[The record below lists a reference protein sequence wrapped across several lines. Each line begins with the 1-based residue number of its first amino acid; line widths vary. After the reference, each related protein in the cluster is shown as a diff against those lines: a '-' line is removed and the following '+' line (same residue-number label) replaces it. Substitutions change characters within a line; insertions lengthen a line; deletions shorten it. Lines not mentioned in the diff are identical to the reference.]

1 MYSSFKFISFLTF
14 PLCLGLIGISKGFVP
29 WFFGDG
35 YGKVIYNMM
44 IISPII
50 IFIGYSNVIGT
61 QFLLP
66 TGRQKEYTL
75 SVCTGTVVN
84 LCFNFLLIP
93 HFLSYGAAIAT
104 VIAEFSVTL
113 VQVLLTR
120 KIFIFKHILKLVYKY
135 IIAATLMLICLLFV
149 DNLLPVGII
158 FSIIE
163 LIVGTFLYIA
173 ILILLKDSSIYE
185 LINKLKRR

>member
-1 MYSSFKFISFLTF
+1 M
-14 PLCLGLIGISKGFVP
+14 
-29 WFFGDG
+29 
-35 YGKVIYNMM
+35 
-44 IISPII
+44 
-50 IFIGYSNVIGT
+50 
-61 QFLLP
+61 
-66 TGRQKEYTL
+66 
-75 SVCTGTVVN
+75 
-84 LCFNFLLIP
+84 
-93 HFLSYGAAIAT
+93 
-104 VIAEFSVTL
+104 